1 LNQSK
6 VSIVSILLME
16 LRILQKADT
25 MFLRYGLRSVTMDD
39 IAKELGISKKTI
51 YLYFA
56 DKDALID
63 KVTEYMLQEEKN
75 KAEEIY
81 KISKNPIEEIF
92 LSTKIMKEMLQNIN
106 VVLFYDMQKYYPSSW
121 QKYCDFKVY
130 FLEIVKR
137 NLQEG
142 ITQKLYRAEINI
154 DILAKTRIETVDMGF
169 NMELFPAVKFNLYDF
184 QLENIDHYIRG
195 IVTPHGLEVYE
206 KTKLKI

>member
-1 LNQSK
+1 
-6 VSIVSILLME
+6 ME
-16 LRILQKADT
+16 LRILQKADA

-92 LSTKIMKEMLQNIN
+92 LSTKMMKEMLQNIN
-106 VVLFYDMQKYYPSSW
+106 AVLFYDMQKYYPNSW
-121 QKYCDFKVY
+121 QKYLDFKTHY
-130 FLEIVKR
+130 LGITKR
-137 NLQEG
+137 NLNEG
-142 ITQKLYRAEINI
+142 ISQKLYRSEINVE
-154 DILAKTRIETVDMGF
+154 ILAKIRVEIVDMGF
-169 NMELFPAVKFNLYDF
+169 NMELFPASKFNILDI
-184 QLENIDHYIRG
+184 QLENIDHFLRG
-195 IVTPHGLEVYE
+195 IVTPKGLEVYE
-206 KTKLKI
+206 KTKLEI

>member
-1 LNQSK
+1 M
-6 VSIVSILLME
+6 ME

-51 YLYFA
+51 YLYFS
-56 DKDALID
+56 DKDTLVE

-81 KISKNPIEEIF
+81 NISKNPIEEIF
-92 LSTKIMKEMLQNIN
+92 FSTKIMKEMLQNIN
-106 VVLFYDMQKYYPSSW
+106 VVLFYDMQKYYPNSW
-121 QKYCDFKVY
+121 KKYCDFKVY

-142 ITQKLYRAEINI
+142 IIQKLYRAEINVE
-154 DILAKTRIETVDMGF
+154 ILAKTRIETVDMGF
-169 NMELFPAVKFNLYDF
+169 NIELFPANMFSVYDI

-195 IVTPHGLEVYE
+195 IVTPLGLEVYE

>member
-1 LNQSK
+1 
-6 VSIVSILLME
+6 ME
-16 LRILQKADT
+16 LRILQKADA

-92 LSTKIMKEMLQNIN
+92 LSTKMMKEMLQNIN
-106 VVLFYDMQKYYPSSW
+106 AVLFYDMQKYYPNSW
-121 QKYCDFKVY
+121 QKYLDFKMH
-130 FLEIVKR
+130 FLEIIKR
-137 NLQEG
+137 NLNEG
-142 ITQKLYRAEINI
+142 ISQKLYRADINVE
-154 DILAKTRIETVDMGF
+154 ILAKIRVEIVDMGF
-169 NMELFPAVKFNLYDF
+169 NMELFPASKFNILDI
-184 QLENIDHYIRG
+184 QLENIDHFLRG
-195 IVTPHGLEVYE
+195 IVTPKGLEVYE
-206 KTKLKI
+206 KTKLEI